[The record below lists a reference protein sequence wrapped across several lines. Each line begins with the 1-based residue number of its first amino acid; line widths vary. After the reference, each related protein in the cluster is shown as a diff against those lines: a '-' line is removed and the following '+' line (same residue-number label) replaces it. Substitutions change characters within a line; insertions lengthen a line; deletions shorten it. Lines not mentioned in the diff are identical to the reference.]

1 MAGVLFAIGVAL
13 IAMGWVLRVV
23 ITALRPDVS
32 AESLGWTIVI
42 VGLTAAGVAF
52 ASARAWQR
60 AAERRTAR
68 SEGLLAERADL
79 AVITTD
85 SAGDVVS
92 LSSAAERIL
101 GCQRVDV
108 IGKMIVEWVHAGD
121 ETQLRLVARA
131 HRAAANAARDL
142 GALVAAGSPLGSERE
157 WVFVQADAGRVPVR
171 GSISAMQHRGGREGY
186 LIVARDVSAE
196 RQARQ
201 GRDDAE
207 LRLAKLGAHVPGM
220 IFALRRNADGKW
232 TLPYASDGIRH
243 LFRQSCESVRDDAS
257 GLWNAV
263 HPEDADRV
271 TASLEQSAATLT
283 PWECEYRVRFPDE
296 TVLWLRSTAT
306 AESHTDGAVIWHGF
320 TTDVTDR
327 KRAEQAHEEGRV
339 LLQSVFSSVDLG
351 VFVIEVTSGGGFRY
365 AEINPAYERLTGL
378 SAAEI
383 RGRSPR
389 DLAPIITEELAESLC
404 ASFRRGTESRGPLE
418 YEEMFN
424 ARGRSLWLLTRLT
437 PLRDPA
443 GNVVRL
449 VGRSL
454 DITERKAIEFRFQ
467 SLTERLQLATEAAQV
482 GIWDHDIVQDRIMW
496 DSRMHTLYGVA
507 PRDFNASFSAWSE
520 RVHPDD
526 RARVATEHACATE
539 GKGAFNTSFRIVRP
553 DGQERQI
560 RARAHVQRNSAGRA
574 TRMVGVNWD
583 VTAERRAQAEIEK
596 ARDQAEDLNR
606 QLENAL
612 DRAQRLAQEAAAA
625 TVAKSEFLANMSH
638 EIRTP
643 LNAVLGMSS
652 VLLGT
657 ALSAEQ
663 REYAETIRSS
673 GDGLLELLNGIL
685 DYSKI
690 ESGHLDL
697 ETRPFDLREC
707 VESAMDVLAAR
718 AAEKHIDLLCE
729 LAPGVPD
736 SIGGDDT
743 RLRQVFVNLLSN
755 AVKFTS
761 HGQVLLAVDCVQ
773 RDGEEVRL
781 RFAVRDSGIGIPEDR
796 MNRLFKSFSQVDAST
811 TRQYG
816 GTGLG
821 LAICKRIVEL
831 MGGRIWVES
840 VVGQGSTFIFEIEAA
855 AVVENEKPFVTTSS
869 PVFSGR
875 RVLVVDDN
883 SESRRILCA
892 QFASWGLVARGVDS
906 GPGALEALGDGTPC
920 DLVVMETDLPLMT
933 GQEVLRRIRLKH
945 SPAHLPVAML
955 VRPGQARGAVELGVA
970 AYVSKPIKAA
980 TLLETVV
987 AIFHGRTAQPA
998 ESASEEAPL
1007 GARHPL
1013 SVLLAEDNP
1022 VNQRVATLLL
1032 QRMGYRADVA
1042 ANGREAIDAIAR
1054 RRYDLVLMDVQM
1066 PEMDGLQATR
1076 EICSRLTPVQRPRIV
1091 AMTANASTSDR
1102 DECLGAGMD
1111 GFLSKPVRQADLRLA
1126 LEATPAR
1133 SAAEQTSISGSTA
1146 A

>member
-1 MAGVLFAIGVAL
+1 MAGVLFVVGVAL
-13 IAMGWVLRVV
+13 IAMGWVLRTLVTTV
-23 ITALRPDVS
+23 ITDIS
-32 AESLGWTIVI
+32 AAAWGLVI
-42 VGLTAAGVAF
+42 FTVGLAIAGAAV
-52 ASARAWQR
+52 ASARVWQR
-60 AAERRTAR
+60 AATRRATLPDPLI
-68 SEGLLAERADL
+68 SEE
-79 AVITTD
+79 
-85 SAGDVVS
+85 
-92 LSSAAERIL
+92 
-101 GCQRVDV
+101 
-108 IGKMIVEWVHAGD
+108 
-121 ETQLRLVARA
+121 LR
-131 HRAAANAARDL
+131 
-142 GALVAAGSPLGSERE
+142 
-157 WVFVQADAGRVPVR
+157 AGR
-171 GSISAMQHRGGREGY
+171 HHT
-186 LIVARDVSAE
+186 
-196 RQARQ
+196 
-201 GRDDAE
+201 DAE
-207 LRLAKLGAHVPGM
+207 LRLGKLGAHVPGM
-220 IFALRRNADGKW
+220 IFELRRAAGGQW
-232 TLPYASDGIRH
+232 SLPFASAGIRQ
-243 LFRQSCESVRDDAS
+243 LFRQTSDAVREDATS
-257 GLWNAV
+257 LWEAL

-271 TASLEQSAATLT
+271 TASLEQAAAALT

-306 AESHTDGAVIWHGF
+306 AESLPDGVVLMHGF

-378 SAAEI
+378 SSAEM

-404 ASFRRGTESRGPLE
+404 ASFRRGTESAGPLE

-424 ARGRSLWLLTRLT
+424 ACGRSLWLLTRLT

-482 GIWDHDIVQDRIMW
+482 GIWDHDIVQDRLIW
-496 DSRMHTLYGVA
+496 DSRMHTLYGIA
-507 PRDFNASFSAWSE
+507 PREFSATFSAWSE

-526 RARVATEHACATE
+526 RARVTAEHGGAIE

-583 VTAERRAQAEIEK
+583 VTAERRAQADIEK
-596 ARDQAEDLNR
+596 ARDEAEDLNR
-606 QLENAL
+606 QLEDAL

-657 ALSAEQ
+657 ELSPEQ

-697 ETRPFDLREC
+697 EMRPFDLREC
-707 VESAMDVLAAR
+707 VESAVDVLGAR
-718 AAEKHIDLLCE
+718 AAEKRIDLLCE
-729 LAPGVPD
+729 LGPGVPET
-736 SIGGDDT
+736 IGGDDT

-755 AVKFTS
+755 AVKFTTQ
-761 HGQVLLAVDCVQ
+761 GQVILTVDCVQ
-773 RDGEEVRL
+773 RVDAKVRL

-840 VVGQGSTFIFEIEAA
+840 ALGQGSTFFFEIEVA
-855 AVVENEKPFVTTSS
+855 AVEEKEKPFVTTSS
-869 PVFSGR
+869 PVLDGR
-875 RVLVVDDN
+875 RVLVVDGN

-892 QFASWGLVARGVDS
+892 QLAAWGLVAHGV
-906 GPGALEALGDGTPC
+906 GTGHEALEAIADGPPC
-920 DLVVMETDLPLMT
+920 DLVLMETELPAMS
-933 GQEVLRRIRLKH
+933 GAQVLARIRLKH
-945 SPAHLPVAML
+945 KPAHLPVAML
-955 VRPGQARGAVELGVA
+955 VRPGQARDDADLGVA

-980 TLLETVV
+980 ALLETLV
-987 AIFHGRTAQPA
+987 AVFHGRSAHSTEPA
-998 ESASEEAPL
+998 SGDAPL

-1013 SVLLAEDNP
+1013 SILLAEDNP
-1022 VNQRVATLLL
+1022 VNQRVATLML

-1042 ANGREAIDAIAR
+1042 ANGCEALEAVAR
-1054 RRYDLVLMDVQM
+1054 RRYDVVLMDVQM

-1076 EICSRLTPVQRPRIV
+1076 ELCARYQPAHRPRIV

-1102 DECLGAGMD
+1102 DECLEAGMD
-1111 GFLSKPVRQADLRLA
+1111 AFLSKPVRQADLRLA

-1133 SAAEQTSISGSTA
+1133 WAAEQASIAGSSA